1 MKLPR
6 SLSAAQLLKG
16 LGKLGYVEVRQTGSH
31 VRLLCEANGG
41 HHLTVP
47 MHDPLKVGTLAAIL
61 SDVAQHH
68 GMTRTELLRRFFDV
82 R

>member
-31 VRLLCEANGG
+31 VRLLCKTNGG

-47 MHDPLKVGTLAAIL
+47 LHDPLKVGTLAAIL
-61 SDVAQHH
+61 SDVAQHQ
-68 GMTRTELLRRFFDV
+68 GMTQSQLLQRLFDG